1 MIRLE
6 LDFAHPRRR
15 LRVGDLAFLAAG
27 VLALAAVGFQ
37 HRSAVMQRDVL
48 DAARVQLEDRSQAGA
63 RGSSA
68 DPAQSDL
75 RALAGEISRV
85 NAVAARL
92 AVPWDL
98 LFADLEAAA
107 GQGVTLLGFEPE
119 AEARR
124 LRITARARRFEDMT
138 AYLRRLEATDAF
150 DHAFLTAHEAGD
162 RGAVTFTLTADWVRS
177 P

>member
-1 MIRLE
+1 MRRLE

-15 LRVGDLAFLAAG
+15 LRVADGAWLAAG
-27 VLALAAVGFQ
+27 MLALAVVAFQ
-37 HRSAVMQRDVL
+37 HRSLAVQRGEL
-48 DAARVQLEDRSQAGA
+48 EAALVQMDK
-63 RGSSA
+63 SSGGQRA
-68 DPAQSDL
+68 ASTDPARADL

-92 AVPWDL
+92 AVPWDV
-98 LFADLEAAA
+98 LFADLEAAS
-107 GQGVTLLGFEPE
+107 GQGVTLVGFEPE

-150 DHAFLTAHEAGD
+150 DHAFLTAHEAGEH
-162 RGAVTFTLTADWVRS
+162 GTVTFTLTADWVRT

>member
-1 MIRLE
+1 MRRLE

-15 LRVGDLAFLAAG
+15 LRSADGAWVAVG
-27 VLALAAVGFQ
+27 VLALAAVAFQ
-37 HRSAVMQRDVL
+37 HRTLAMQRGEL
-48 DAARVQLEDRSQAGA
+48 EAALVRMDRSSGGE
-63 RGSSA
+63 RSA
-68 DPAQSDL
+68 STDPARADL

-92 AVPWDL
+92 AVPWDV
-98 LFADLEAAA
+98 LFADLEEAS
-107 GQGVTLLGFEPE
+107 GHGVTLLGFEPE
-119 AEARR
+119 ADARR

-150 DHAFLTAHEAGD
+150 DHAFLTAHESGEQ
-162 RGAVTFTLTADWVRS
+162 GAVTFTLTANWVRT

>member
-1 MIRLE
+1 MKRLE

-15 LRVGDLAFLAAG
+15 FRVADGAWLVAG
-27 VLALAAVGFQ
+27 VLAFAAVAFE
-37 HRSAVMQRDVL
+37 HRSLAVQRAEL
-48 DAARVQLEDRSQAGA
+48 EAALAQADRSSAGE
-63 RGSSA
+63 RFGST
-68 DPAQSDL
+68 DPARADL
-75 RALAGEISRV
+75 RALAAEISRV

-92 AVPWDL
+92 AVPWDV

-124 LRITARARRFEDMT
+124 LRISARARRFEDMT

-150 DHAFLTAHEAGD
+150 DHVFLAAHETGE
-162 RGAVTFTLTADWVRS
+162 RGAVTFTLTAAWSRS